1 MCGIGAVIGFR
12 ASGHDPVAL
21 AEGLVACLAHRGPD
35 ASRVRVAAP
44 GAVLAHARLSIIDLS
59 AAGTQPLGNEDGTVW
74 VVCNGEIYNH
84 DALRAELITR
94 GHRFSSRSD
103 SEVLV
108 HLWEDHGRGML
119 DRVAGMFA
127 FVLVDARSGDV
138 LVARDRLGKKPVVY
152 AETAHGLAIASEI
165 PALRGIPGIDW
176 STDPEA
182 VALYLLRNLRHVP
195 DPWTMYRG
203 VRRLP
208 PGHAMLIRAGR
219 IVEQWRYWHPVFEPR
234 TLSPEELLVQFDEA
248 VRVRMVADVEIG
260 ALLSGGVDSTAII
273 DSMRRQGANDIR
285 TYALGRDAD
294 DEELVRA
301 RRMAEKLGTRH
312 TEVWF
317 DADRHHDHLELML
330 RQHGEPIMLLP
341 LGHAYELFTR
351 IRDDGLRVVM
361 TGHGADEVFYGY
373 DGHRRT
379 ATLSNLLRFMPA
391 IAGPMAAIAASLFR
405 RGTAPREAL
414 LVAGAPAGHRKARLY
429 ADELATI
436 LGSVLTGEAA
446 QPARHIDLDG
456 WFGTWFS
463 RDNVPRAYV
472 DEAAILGLFHENA
485 HSVTIAGDLPAMAA
499 SVEVRCPFLDAGLV
513 ERGLQV
519 PYVQKVGSGLRP
531 TQAKLILKQALASRL
546 PHDVLYAPKRGFGYH
561 IQERDLLLGAWRDRV
576 DRVFNRP
583 RSLDSLIDMVHVRSL
598 WSQLQRGTGGSA
610 QLVAKLYALCLHH
623 DLSEGQVS

>member
-1 MCGIGAVIGFR
+1 MCGIGAVIGFE

-35 ASRVRVAAP
+35 ASRVQVAAS
-44 GAVLAHARLSIIDLS
+44 GVVLAHARLSIIDLS

-84 DALRAELITR
+84 EALREELIVR

-108 HLWEDHGRGML
+108 HLWEEYGRRML
-119 DRVAGMFA
+119 DRLSGMFA
-127 FVLVDARSGDV
+127 FVLVDARSGDI

-152 AETAHGLAIASEI
+152 AATAHGVAIASEI

-182 VALYLLRNLRHVP
+182 VALYLLRNLRHIP

-208 PGHAMLIRAGR
+208 PGHAMLIRGGR
-219 IVEQWRYWHPVFEPR
+219 IVEQWRYWHPVFAPR
-234 TLSPEELLVQFDEA
+234 AMSPDDLLAQFDAA
-248 VRVRMVADVEIG
+248 VRARLVADVEIG

-273 DSMRRQGANDIR
+273 DSMRRQGATEIR

-301 RRMAEKLGTRH
+301 RRMAEKFGTRH

-330 RQHGEPIMLLP
+330 RRHGEPIMLLP
-341 LGHAYELFTR
+341 LGHAYELFTH

-379 ATLSNLLRFMPA
+379 ATLTNLLRAMPA
-391 IAGPMAAIAASLFR
+391 IAAPLAGTAAGLFR
-405 RGTAPREAL
+405 RGTAAREAL

-429 ADELATI
+429 ADELVTL
-436 LGSVLTGEAA
+436 LGSVLTGDAARPAA
-446 QPARHIDLDG
+446 QLDFDG
-456 WFGTWFS
+456 WFGTWFDTGS
-463 RDNVPRAYV
+463 VPEAYV

-519 PYVQKVGSGLRP
+519 PYAQKVGAGLRP
-531 TQAKLILKQALASRL
+531 TQAKLILKQALAARL
-546 PHDVLYAPKRGFGYH
+546 PHDVLYAAKRGFGYH
-561 IQERDLLLGAWRDRV
+561 IQEKDLLLGAWRTRV
-576 DRVFNRP
+576 DRVFHRP

-598 WSQLQRGTGGSA
+598 WAQLQHGHGVSA

-623 DLSEGQVS
+623 DLSEGHGA

>member
-1 MCGIGAVIGFR
+1 MCGIGAVIGFD
-12 ASGHDPVAL
+12 SDGHDPVAL
-21 AEGLVACLAHRGPD
+21 AQGLVACLRHRGPD
-35 ASRVRVAAP
+35 AARVRMAAP
-44 GAVLAHARLSIIDLS
+44 GVALAHARLSIIDLS
-59 AAGTQPLGNEDGTVW
+59 ETGTQPLGNEDGTVW

-84 DALRAELITR
+84 QVLREELIAR
-94 GHRFSSRSD
+94 GHRFTSRSD

-108 HLWEDHGRGML
+108 HLWEEHGRTLL
-119 DRVAGMFA
+119 DRISGMFA
-127 FVLVDARSGDV
+127 FVLVDSRTGDV
-138 LVARDRLGKKPVVY
+138 FVARDRLGKKPVVY
-152 AETAHGLAIASEI
+152 AETSHGVIIASEI
-165 PALRGIPGIDW
+165 PALRGIPGVDW
-176 STDPEA
+176 SIDPEG

-203 VRRLP
+203 VRRLA
-208 PGHAMLIRAGR
+208 PGHAMLIRGGR
-219 IVEQWRYWHPVFEPR
+219 IVERWRYWHPVFEPR
-234 TLSPEELLVQFDEA
+234 AMTAKELLAQFDEA
-248 VRVRMVADVEIG
+248 VRVRMVADVEVG

-273 DSMRRQGANDIR
+273 DSMRRQGAKEIR

-301 RRMAEKLGTRH
+301 RRVAAQFGTRH

-330 RQHGEPIMLLP
+330 RRHGEPIMLLP

-351 IRDDGLRVVM
+351 VRDDGLRVVM

-391 IAGPMAAIAASLFR
+391 LAKPLAATAAALFR
-405 RGTAPREAL
+405 RGTAAREAL
-414 LVAGAPAGHRKARLY
+414 LVAGAVDGHRKARLY
-429 ADELATI
+429 ADELAGLLET
-436 LGSVLTGEAA
+436 VLSGERAA
-446 QPARHIDLDG
+446 PARTLDFDG

-463 RDNVPRAYV
+463 DGNAPEAYV

-485 HSVTIAGDLPAMAA
+485 HSITIAGDLPAMAA

-519 PYVQKVGSGLRP
+519 PYVDKVGRGFRP
-531 TQAKLILKQALASRL
+531 TQAKLILKQALAGRL

-561 IQERDLLLGAWRDRV
+561 IQERDLLLGAWRSRV
-576 DRVFNRP
+576 ESVFTRP
-583 RSLDSLIDMVHVRSL
+583 RSLDSLIDMEHVRRL
-598 WSQLQRGTGGSA
+598 WSQLQHGSGGSA

-623 DLSEGQVS
+623 DLSEGLAP

>member
-1 MCGIGAVIGFR
+1 MCGIGAVIGFE

-35 ASRVRVAAP
+35 ASRVQVAAS
-44 GAVLAHARLSIIDLS
+44 GVVLAHARLSIIDLS

-84 DALRAELITR
+84 EALREELIVR

-108 HLWEDHGRGML
+108 HLWEEYGRRML
-119 DRVAGMFA
+119 DRLSGMFA
-127 FVLVDARSGDV
+127 FVLVDARSGDI

-152 AETAHGLAIASEI
+152 AATAHGVAIASEI

-182 VALYLLRNLRHVP
+182 VALYLLRNLRHIP

-208 PGHAMLIRAGR
+208 PGHAMLIRGGR
-219 IVEQWRYWHPVFEPR
+219 IVEQWRYWHPVFAPR
-234 TLSPEELLVQFDEA
+234 AMSPDDLLAQFDAA
-248 VRVRMVADVEIG
+248 VRARMVADVEIG

-273 DSMRRQGANDIR
+273 DSMRRQGATEIR

-301 RRMAEKLGTRH
+301 RRMAEKFGTRH

-330 RQHGEPIMLLP
+330 RRHGEPIMLLP
-341 LGHAYELFTR
+341 LGHAYELFTH

-379 ATLSNLLRFMPA
+379 ATLTNLLRAMPA
-391 IAGPMAAIAASLFR
+391 IAAPLAGTAAGLFR
-405 RGTAPREAL
+405 RGP
-414 LVAGAPAGHRKARLY
+414 
-429 ADELATI
+429 
-436 LGSVLTGEAA
+436 
-446 QPARHIDLDG
+446 
-456 WFGTWFS
+456 
-463 RDNVPRAYV
+463 PRARRSSWQAHRPGTARRGSTPMNWSRSSARCSRAMPRV
-472 DEAAILGLFHENA
+472 RQRSLTLMAGSAPGSIRAAY
-485 HSVTIAGDLPAMAA
+485 
-499 SVEVRCPFLDAGLV
+499 R
-513 ERGLQV
+513 
-519 PYVQKVGSGLRP
+519 RP
-531 TQAKLILKQALASRL
+531 TWTRPRFSASSTRTRTRSRL
-546 PHDVLYAPKRGFGYH
+546 PVTFLQWRHRSRCGARSSTPDSWSAGCRCLTPRRWAPAFG
-561 IQERDLLLGAWRDRV
+561 QR
-576 DRVFNRP
+576 RP
-583 RSLDSLIDMVHVRSL
+583 S
-598 WSQLQRGTGGSA
+598 
-610 QLVAKLYALCLHH
+610 
-623 DLSEGQVS
+623 